1 MNHSTLLEPYLDD
14 FSQACDEFPV
24 LDLACGGGRN
34 GLFLAQ
40 HGIPVVFADIREEA
54 LQQVAAQQAI
64 ETTKLWQLD
73 LEPAQ
78 GNPLADRQF
87 SAILVF
93 RDLHRPLLPA
103 IKAAIRPGGL
113 VIYETFTVEQPKFGR
128 PHNPDFLLKPG
139 ELQQCFA
146 DWQTLNS
153 FEGTVSNNGKEQA
166 IARVVARKPGMQ
178 AGGVCDRCDSL
189 RA

>member
-1 MNHSTLLEPYLDD
+1 VKHSALLEPYLDD
-14 FSQACDEFPV
+14 LSQACDEFPV

-40 HGIPVVFADIREEA
+40 RGIPVVFADIREEA

-64 ETTKLWQLD
+64 ETTNLWQVD
-73 LEPAQ
+73 LEPAE

-87 SAILVF
+87 SAIMVF
-93 RDLHRPLLPA
+93 RYLHRPLLPA
-103 IKAAIRPGGL
+103 IKAATRPGGL

-139 ELQQCFA
+139 ELQQCFG
-146 DWQTLNS
+146 DWQILHS
-153 FEGTVSNNGKEQA
+153 LEGTVSNNDTEQA
-166 IARVVARKPGMQ
+166 IARIVARKPGMR
-178 AGGVCDRCDSL
+178 AGDGYDR
-189 RA
+189 